1 MLIVD
6 WLSFWRR
13 SDPEREALF
22 DAAHNQYYSY
32 QQLAD
37 ASDYCACQLAAAGF
51 VAGDRLALLAANCPQ
66 TLMLLF
72 ACARLGVVLVPL
84 NYRLTASELSFV
96 VTDAAPRLLLHD
108 ASYAELAAAMTLP
121 AECQL
126 FALAEWTHQ
135 PAASFLPD
143 AATDAEAPLVI
154 QYTSGTTGRAKG
166 VMQSQ
171 RMISWNAINT
181 TVSWDLCGSD
191 CALVHT
197 PFFHTGGLHVLTTPL
212 LQRGGRLVLL
222 PTFDAVAALRL
233 IDEQRVSILFAVP
246 TMFQMMLDAA
256 EFADARLGSL
266 RFCISGGAPCPLPL
280 IAAYQA
286 RGLVFKQGY
295 GLTEA
300 GPNCMTLHQR
310 LAVAKAGSVGV
321 PNMYTQVRVVG
332 DNGQPVAQGEVGE
345 LQLAGP
351 TLCSGYWRNPEA
363 TTQLFDGAWLRTG
376 DLVRMDVDGCCFIVD
391 RKKDMFISGG
401 ENIYPAEIEAI
412 LLLHP
417 AVQEVA
423 VTGVADAKWG
433 EVGQA
438 HVLLREG
445 ESASSEQL
453 LAFLATHLARYK
465 LPKSFIFLQQ
475 PLPRTPTGK
484 LRKNL
489 LRS

>member
-13 SDPEREALF
+13 SEPKREALF
-22 DAAHNQYYSY
+22 DAAQNRPYSY
-32 QQLAD
+32 QELAD
-37 ASDYCACQLAAAGF
+37 ASDYCACQLSAAGF
-51 VAGDRLALLAANCPQ
+51 GAGDRLALLAANCPQ

-84 NYRLTASELSFV
+84 NYRLTASELSFIV
-96 VTDAAPRLLLHD
+96 ADAAPRILLHD
-108 ASYAELAAAMTLP
+108 ANYAELAAGIALP
-121 AECQL
+121 AGCQL
-126 FALAEWTHQ
+126 LTLAEWAHQ
-135 PAASFLPD
+135 PASSLPD
-143 AATDAEAPLVI
+143 IATDAEAPLVI
-154 QYTSGTTGRAKG
+154 QYTSGTTGRPKG

-181 TVSWDLCGSD
+181 TVSWDLSGSD

-212 LQRGGRLVLL
+212 LQRGGKLVLL
-222 PTFDAVAALRL
+222 PAFDPVAALRL

-246 TMFQMMLDAA
+246 TMFQMMLETA
-256 EFADARLGSL
+256 EFAEASLGSL

-280 IAAYQA
+280 IAAYQT

-300 GPNCMTLHQR
+300 GPNCMTLHQQ
-310 LAVAKAGSVGV
+310 LAVAKAGSVGG
-321 PNMYTQVRVVG
+321 PNMYTQIRVVG

-363 TTQLFDGAWLRTG
+363 TTQLFDGIWLRTG
-376 DLVRMDVDGCCFIVD
+376 DLVRMDVDGCCYIVD

-401 ENIYPAEIEAI
+401 ENIYPAEIEAV

-417 AVQEVA
+417 AVQEAA

-438 HVLLREG
+438 HVLLRDG
-445 ESASSEQL
+445 EYASSEQL

-475 PLPRTPTGK
+475 PLPRTSTGK

>member
-6 WLSFWRR
+6 WLSYWRH
-13 SDPEREALF
+13 SEPEREALF
-22 DAAHNQYYSY
+22 DAAHNQHYSY
-32 QQLAD
+32 RQLAD
-37 ASDYCACQLAAAGF
+37 ASDHCARQLSAAGF
-51 VAGDRLALLAANCPQ
+51 AAGDRLALLAANCPQ

-84 NYRLTASELSFV
+84 NYRLAAAELSFIV
-96 VTDAAPRLLLHD
+96 ADAAPRFLLHD
-108 ASYAELAAAMTLP
+108 AGCAELAAGVTLS
-121 AECQL
+121 AGCQL
-126 FALAEWTHQ
+126 LALAEWAHQ
-135 PAASFLPD
+135 PAASLPD
-143 AATDAEAPLVI
+143 TATDAEAPVVI
-154 QYTSGTTGRAKG
+154 QYTSGTTGRPKG
-166 VMQSQ
+166 VIQSQ

-181 TVSWDLCGSD
+181 TVSWDLSGRD

-212 LQRGGRLVLL
+212 LQRGGKLVLL
-222 PTFDAVAALRL
+222 PAFDAATALRL

-246 TMFQMMLDAA
+246 TMFQMMLDTA
-256 EFADARLGSL
+256 EFVEASLGSL

-310 LAVAKAGSVGV
+310 LAEDKAGSVGM

-345 LQLAGP
+345 LQLGGP

-363 TTQLFDGAWLRTG
+363 TAQLFDAGWLRTG
-376 DLVRMDVDGCCFIVD
+376 DLVRVDGEGCCYIVD

-417 AVQEVA
+417 AVQEAA
-423 VTGVADAKWG
+423 VTGIADAKWG

-438 HVLLREG
+438 HVLLRNG
-445 ESASSEQL
+445 ECVSGEQL
-453 LAFLATHLARYK
+453 QAFLAAHLARYK
-465 LPKSFIFLQQ
+465 LPKSFVFLHQ

-484 LRKNL
+484 VRKNL